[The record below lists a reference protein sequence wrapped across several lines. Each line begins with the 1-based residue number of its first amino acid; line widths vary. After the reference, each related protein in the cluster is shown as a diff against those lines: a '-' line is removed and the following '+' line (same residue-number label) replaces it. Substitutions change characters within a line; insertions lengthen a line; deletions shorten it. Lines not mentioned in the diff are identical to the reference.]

1 MTFLDDRTLS
11 DIFEAYSRL
20 HPAMRGRASWRM
32 GVEAWQAL
40 RREPRMKDAVVA
52 TPEAMTF
59 CGIPVLIGS
68 SAVVRQVQSWHA
80 AQAEDSGVATRA
92 MHGRA

>member
-1 MTFLDDRTLS
+1 MKTGGWNTAWVETERPKPPRVNDRYVYWYGVYIWEYFGKVSYPGASLS
-11 DIFEAYSRL
+11 A
-20 HPAMRGRASWRM
+20 RGSWQD
-32 GVEAWQAL
+32 V
-40 RREPRMKDAVVA
+40 
-52 TPEAMTF
+52 
-59 CGIPVLIGS
+59 GS